1 MFQIA
6 WSVHPDPKSGREY
19 RQWYFLILSPPSVP
33 REGVPAVRE
42 HAGRRQ
48 NRCTDDT
55 DKDIFF
61 KRLIMKQFL
70 HFLSPLFHQI
80 PVNCRYLYDLT
91 DILRVSVNSSL
102 FKHTLLRLQFSLRL
116 NRNKWCTETAKKT
129 PFRAAQLGIFRK
141 KQRKHLAEYIMAE
154 LFKDTLSQTAA
165 VFNGP

>member
-1 MFQIA
+1 MK
-6 WSVHPDPKSGREY
+6 KST
-19 RQWYFLILSPPSVP
+19 RQSFCHTHSFWLFVLPSLALFAVFFMVPLILSI
-33 REGVPAVRE
+33 E

-55 DKDIFF
+55 DKVIFF

-102 FKHTLLRLQFSLRL
+102 FKHTLLRILYHRLQPSS
-116 NRNKWCTETAKKT
+116 
-129 PFRAAQLGIFRK
+129 
-141 KQRKHLAEYIMAE
+141 MAHKCIHKN
-154 LFKDTLSQTAA
+154 LT
-165 VFNGP
+165 